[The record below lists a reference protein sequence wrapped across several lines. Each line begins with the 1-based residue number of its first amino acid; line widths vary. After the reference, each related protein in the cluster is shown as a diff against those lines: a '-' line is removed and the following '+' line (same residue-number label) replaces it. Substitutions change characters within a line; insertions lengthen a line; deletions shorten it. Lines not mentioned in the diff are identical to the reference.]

1 MTGEELNLIIETI
14 NVLSTQL
21 HYITIE
27 LAWTVVAL
35 WIMVVMKLMR

>member
-21 HYITIE
+21 HYITIG
-27 LAWTVVAL
+27 LVWSMVAL